1 MNMRIH
7 IVGKKTLAFAFFLA
21 ENQYDTSL
29 AKLFEDSHKN
39 MCNSTN
45 VAIVKAL
52 VFIFFKFFKTNNLI
66 LRSYLV

>member
-1 MNMRIH
+1 MRIH
-7 IVGKKTLAFAFFLA
+7 IAGKKTLAFAFFLA

-52 VFIFFKFFKTNNLI
+52 VFIFF
-66 LRSYLV
+66 V